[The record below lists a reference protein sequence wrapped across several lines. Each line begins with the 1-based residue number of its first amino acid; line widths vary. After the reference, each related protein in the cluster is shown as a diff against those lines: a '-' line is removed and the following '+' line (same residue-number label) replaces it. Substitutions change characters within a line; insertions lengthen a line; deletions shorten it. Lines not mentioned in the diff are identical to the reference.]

1 MINLLPSES
10 KTSIIYAR
18 RNSIL
23 LKWIMATLAGIA
35 GIVIVIIIGYLFI
48 NQSMKTYAGEVESS
62 KQQLRKEK
70 VDETKKRTDEISG
83 SIKLAL
89 QVLSKQVIFS
99 ELLRQ
104 IGAVM
109 PPGASL
115 QNLSIA
121 KLEGGIDLQA
131 VATDY
136 QTASQV
142 QVNLQDPANKIFEK
156 ADIVNITCA
165 SEPAKGTSSQ
175 YPCQIIIRALF
186 NKNSPYVFTSG
197 STKGAKP

>member
-1 MINLLPSES
+1 MINLLPPVVKSDI
-10 KTSIIYAR
+10 TYAR
-18 RNSIL
+18 RNVIL
-23 LKWIMATLAGIA
+23 LKWITAIIGGVTGII
-35 GIVIVIIIGYLFI
+35 IVVIIGFMFI
-48 NQSMKTYAGEVESS
+48 NQTMNAYASEVQQS
-62 KQQLRKEK
+62 KLRLEQQKME
-70 VDETKKRTDEISG
+70 ETKKRTDEISG

-99 ELLRQ
+99 ELLQQ

-109 PPGASL
+109 PPGSSL
-115 QNLSIA
+115 QNLSIG

-156 ADIVNITCA
+156 VDIININCTDDGSNGS
-165 SEPAKGTSSQ
+165 SEE
-175 YPCQIIIRALF
+175 YPCQIIVRALF
-186 NKNSPYVFTSG
+186 SKNSPYVYANNTA
-197 STKGAKP
+197 KGTQ